1 LSINTSADVT
11 ESPAPRSKL
20 GKVVDWAMYL
30 GVAALFGVLV
40 TRGSSGPREGTPAK
54 TFQLPLASGDGSFNL
69 EHARGKPVLME
80 VFASWCG
87 ACEHAAPMVDEV
99 YRDAQ
104 ASGVVFVGVSVDND
118 ARAAQR
124 VQREWPITYPVA
136 VDDGSVQRAYGVS
149 LLPTFVLIDRD
160 GTVKR
165 VSSGV
170 PSRRTLSRWLAE
182 L

>member
-1 LSINTSADVT
+1 VNTTTVVPSAP
-11 ESPAPRSKL
+11 ERSKL
-20 GKVVDWAMYL
+20 SKAVDWAMYV
-30 GVAALFGVLV
+30 GIAGLFGVLV
-40 TRGSSGPREGTPAK
+40 TRGSSGPPEGVAAK
-54 TFQLPLASGDGSFNL
+54 SFQLPLANGSGVFRLG
-69 EHARGKPVLME
+69 EQRGKPVLME

-104 ASGVVFVGVSVDND
+104 KSGVVFVGVSVDGD
-118 ARAAQR
+118 ARAARR
-124 VQREWPITYPVA
+124 VQESWPIAYPVA

-149 LLPTFVLIDRD
+149 LLPTFVLIDKD
-160 GTVKR
+160 GTIKR
-165 VSSGV
+165 VSAGV

>member
-1 LSINTSADVT
+1 VNTSTDAQQAK
-11 ESPAPRSKL
+11 PGRSKL
-20 GKVVDWAMYL
+20 SKATDVVMYVGIAGL
-30 GVAALFGVLV
+30 LGVLV
-40 TRGSSGPREGTPAK
+40 TRGSSGPREGTAAK
-54 TFQLPLASGDGSFNL
+54 PFQLPLANGQGVFNL
-69 EHARGKPVLME
+69 AAQRGSPVIVE

-99 YRDAQ
+99 YREAQ
-104 ASGVVFVGVSVDND
+104 RSGVVFVGVSVDGD
-118 ARAAQR
+118 ASAAQR
-124 VQREWPITYPVA
+124 VQQSWPISYPVA

-149 LLPTFVLIDRD
+149 LLPTFVLIDRE

>member
-1 LSINTSADVT
+1 MTLSTDVPT
-11 ESPAPRSKL
+11 APPPRSKL
-20 GKVVDWAMYL
+20 SKAVDWAMYA
-30 GVAALFGVLV
+30 GVAGLFGVLV
-40 TRGSSGPREGTPAK
+40 TRGGSGPSEGAAAK
-54 TFQLPLASGDGSFNL
+54 PFDLPLASGAGAFKLD
-69 EHARGKPVLME
+69 EHRGKPVLME

-99 YRDAQ
+99 YREAQ
-104 ASGVVFVGVSVDND
+104 KNGVVFVGVSVDND
-118 ARAAQR
+118 AAAARR
-124 VQREWPITYPVA
+124 VQQDWPITYPVV
-136 VDDGSVQRAYGVS
+136 VDDGQVQRGYGVS

-170 PSRRTLSRWLAE
+170 PSRRTLSRWLSE

>member
-1 LSINTSADVT
+1 MNTAT
-11 ESPAPRSKL
+11 EIPRAPGRSKL
-20 GKVVDWAMYL
+20 SKAIDWAMYV
-30 GVAALFGVLV
+30 GIAGLFGVLV
-40 TRGSSGPREGTPAK
+40 TRGASGPGEGTTAK
-54 TFQLPLASGDGSFNL
+54 PFQLPLANGSGVFRLD
-69 EHARGKPVLME
+69 EQRGHPVLME

-99 YRDAQ
+99 YRDAEK
-104 ASGVVFVGVSVDND
+104 SGVVFVGVSVDGD
-118 ARAAQR
+118 ARSARR
-124 VQREWPITYPVA
+124 VQESWPIAYPVA

-149 LLPTFVLIDRD
+149 LLPTFVLIGKD

-165 VSSGV
+165 ASAGV

>member
-1 LSINTSADVT
+1 VTSIADVQGGA
-11 ESPAPRSKL
+11 EPRSKL
-20 GKVVDWAMYL
+20 SKVVDWALYA
-30 GVAALFGVLV
+30 GIAGLFGVLL
-40 TRGSSGPREGTPAK
+40 TRGGSGPKEGSEAK
-54 TFQLPLASGDGSFNL
+54 SFQLPLASGAGTFSL
-69 EHARGKPVLME
+69 AEQHGKPVLME

-104 ASGVVFVGVSVDND
+104 KSGVVFVGVSVDSD

-124 VQREWPITYPVA
+124 VKQDWPIAYPVA
-136 VDDGSVQRAYGVS
+136 VDDGRVQRAYGVS

-160 GTVKR
+160 GKVKHT
-165 VSSGV
+165 SSGV
-170 PSRRTLSRWLAE
+170 PSRRLLSRWLSE

>member
-1 LSINTSADVT
+1 VNTSSNARPD
-11 ESPAPRSKL
+11 PGRSKL
-20 GKVVDWAMYL
+20 SKAADWALYA
-30 GVAALFGVLV
+30 GVAGLLGVLV
-40 TRGSSGPREGTPAK
+40 SRGTSGPREGTTAK
-54 TFQLPLASGDGSFNL
+54 SFQLPLANGSGAFRLD
-69 EHARGKPVLME
+69 EQRGKPVLME

-87 ACEHAAPMVDEV
+87 ACQHAAPMVDDV
-99 YRDAQ
+99 YREA
-104 ASGVVFVGVSVDND
+104 AKSGVVFVGVSVDSDVKD
-118 ARAAQR
+118 AKR
-124 VQREWPITYPVA
+124 VQESWPIAYPVA

-170 PSRRTLSRWLAE
+170 PSRRTLSRWLSE